1 MQMNETTES
10 QQSPAPG
17 PEPEPGD
24 HHGLLCW
31 RNVRRWLFVLTCL
44 ATLIGLFYAV
54 EDWRGRRAWEQCRRG
69 LEAKGAVLDWNA
81 FIPAQV
87 PDEENVFK
95 APKMTEWFVRGP
107 FLDSFRDD
115 KAKPPKEIAPFA
127 ARQGSKPGEKDVL
140 VAEVDVVAPAPASGS
155 EHGGEVLRFEDPA
168 AGDQAAKLLAAA
180 IGPCAEGPTACVIV
194 GRPLDQ
200 IKPARLV
207 LEAAAAPSVGALK
220 ALFTR
225 SPVSQAPLAVPGGNY
240 LQVTPAGSN
249 LFRVWLP
256 REVYSAT
263 DYLAYT
269 QPTQADFDVMR
280 QGLRRPFA
288 RIDGDYQRPYERPIP
303 NFVRLRT
310 VAQMLAQRALC
321 YLLLGQP
328 EAAWHELAEVRGVCR
343 MLEGKPASNAPTLVD
358 AMIDVAITGLYTTI
372 IRDGLARHTWREAEL
387 AAMQQQLEQVNFI
400 PLLNRS
406 FHAERAATCRTLE
419 STPPSELVKLFGF
432 GGEVRFW
439 LDRLKDPRYL
449 LVRFAPR
456 GWIYQNMCAG
466 APQEQRLLEALDVPN
481 DQVLSGKLDQV
492 AVQVGAA
499 FRSRSPYNFLMAAA
513 LPNFVKAT
521 QTMARNQTLANEAYV
536 ACGLERY
543 RLTHGQYPETLEALV
558 PRFAAK
564 LPHDIIGGQPL
575 IYHRTAQGRFV
586 LYSVGWNERDDG
598 GVPGKTAG
606 EGDWVWQ

>member
-1 MQMNETTES
+1 MSETPDS
-10 QQSPAPG
+10 QQTPT
-17 PEPEPGD
+17 PEPGAD
-24 HHGLLCW
+24 QPHLHRLLSW
-31 RNVRRWLFVLTCL
+31 RVMRRWLFAAACL

-54 EDWRGRRAWEQCRRG
+54 EDWRGRRAWEQCRHE
-69 LEAKGAVLDWNA
+69 LEAKGAVLDWNVY
-81 FIPAQV
+81 IPAPV
-87 PDEENVFK
+87 PDDENIFK
-95 APKMTEWFVRGP
+95 APKMTEWFVRGS

-115 KAKPPKEIAPFA
+115 KAKPPKEIAPFT
-127 ARQGSKPGEKDVL
+127 ARQGSNPGDKDVL
-140 VAEVDVVAPAPASGS
+140 VAEVDVVAPAPALGS

-180 IGPCAEGPTACVIV
+180 TGPCAEGPTACVIV

-207 LEAAAAPSVGALK
+207 IEAEAALSVGALK
-220 ALFTR
+220 ALFTQ
-225 SPVSQAPLAVPGGNY
+225 SPVRQAPLAVPGGNY
-240 LQVTPAGSN
+240 LQVRAAGSN

-256 REVYSAT
+256 RSVYSAT

-288 RIDGDYQRPYERPIP
+288 RIDGDYQRPYERPSP

-328 EAAWHELAEVRGVCR
+328 EAAWHELAGVRDTCL
-343 MLEGKPASNAPTLVD
+343 MLEGKPASDGPTLVE

-406 FHAERAATCRTLE
+406 FNAERAATCRTLE

-456 GWIYQNMCAG
+456 GWIYQNMCVG
-466 APQEQRLLEALDVPN
+466 APREQMLIEALDVPN
-481 DQVLSGKLDQV
+481 NQVLSGKLDSI
-492 AVQVGAA
+492 ADKLGAA
-499 FRSRSPYNFLMAAA
+499 SQRRSPYSFLAAAAFPNFL
-513 LPNFVKAT
+513 KAT
-521 QTMARNQTLANEAYV
+521 QTMARNQTLANQAYV

-543 RLTHGQYPETLEALV
+543 RLARGQYPETLESLV
-558 PRFAAK
+558 PQFAAK
-564 LPHDIIGGQPL
+564 LPRDIIGGQPL
-575 IYHRTAQGRFV
+575 IYHRTAEGRFV
-586 LYSVGWNERDDG
+586 LYSIGWNGKDDG
-598 GVPGKTAG
+598 GILGKAAD